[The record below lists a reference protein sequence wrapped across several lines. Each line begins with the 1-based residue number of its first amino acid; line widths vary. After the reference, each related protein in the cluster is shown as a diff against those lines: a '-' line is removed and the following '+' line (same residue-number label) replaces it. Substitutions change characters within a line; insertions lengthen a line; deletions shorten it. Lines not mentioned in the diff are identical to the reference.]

1 MKDNRCELIKGNI
14 IIVAGKDYIVDSVI
28 GRGASCICY
37 KAYTKEAAMI
47 EGKPEIKTWRV
58 IKEFYP
64 VNIAI
69 RDSFMKVVPAF
80 DDLTTWENSQK
91 RWKEAVDKGREFQ
104 AQDGNNFMEIE
115 VADLSYTVMRL
126 REGMTLGNWVQKNI
140 PAAQND
146 NSDDE
151 RVRTQYVV
159 KCLNILRDLCACIE
173 KYQGDGKIHFD
184 VKPEN
189 IYILADNN
197 DKIIVRLIDYDS
209 LMTKEEF
216 YKIAGGDG
224 KISMYSTRQYYGE
237 EVWSLRSDWKAA
249 ATDENVWKQVDVY
262 ALGKVLQYMLTG
274 NADDTLFFDDDFE
287 WFKDKDPVIKRTSS
301 RRYVL
306 NGFIKKATNV
316 FGHRYSDASTV
327 KFVVEN
333 ILGLFHD
340 NNFEMFDG
348 SNKYRDELVP
358 ELMVDGISYV
368 KHRGNAPI
376 VQVFEEYCAK
386 QNKNICV
393 VAESGMG
400 KSTALR
406 KLFIDKILENQC
418 VNRYY
423 YCPLR
428 DYAKSAPRVK
438 KLWQDIKDSYGYPS
452 CERQY
457 FLLDAFDETN
467 ESDEGLQDALKYRL
481 NAIPENAAVVLTS
494 RFVVKDLR
502 DYKIVACGK
511 IGLTDYSDDII
522 RIKNNSDWLERVGI
536 DIFQNPLFITMSEN
550 IEQIRHYIIHDKETG
565 ETAWKKIEKELLGE
579 YVNGKLT
586 INYAGELIWNYVYI
600 NMLKRWIHSF
610 AFDDIVKL
618 LDNYIFIEQ
627 YAKYDTKRYSLYSNK
642 NALNNVCKTISAK
655 IFLCDIIVR
664 PKELEYILSTLNQM
678 SENSIYFDIFF
689 KAKYI
694 LTKNFSLLGEL
705 FEEVLVITKYTRSFS
720 RELGLFN
727 AYVFFALEM
736 SGAIYNKIEISKGS
750 CIGNIPLDIVKYYS
764 KQIYLAGLKYSEESC
779 VSLSLSSYQQSNR
792 YMIYD
797 WLKYGNK
804 TIEYN
809 GKRFRN
815 LKNLIVNI
823 LLLSDFNVSF
833 LNFSNC
839 VINIRYFGT
848 VQYCKFTNSFIQVLG
863 GQFFNCR
870 FENLKS
876 NSILSEEVYKINY
889 VDKAYEVADEFG
901 NRYTICGDVMIQIKN
916 YKMLNE
922 KIKRKI
928 KHVLPQAFEN
938 CIDDIIVFYSNVEY
952 IDFGSYERMA
962 RELLSYDI
970 NSDAYNYG
978 LKNAKLERPDRVII
992 YGNAYIVGRECVKYL
1007 EIYESSEYTYLDGVL
1022 YKDNEIIHVNDIL
1035 PNEVRLLSIQYRG
1048 DNYDWNGCKKLIL
1061 QKNIEET
1068 AIPIGGGFVLRSFF
1082 TNLEDIINLP
1092 KNICFIFE
1100 MLIDFR
1106 GDHLPNIINVVIGN
1120 YYSKCNI
1127 IYIPEDLGLIGSSGV
1142 GNLVRHKK
1150 KVFRPY
1156 LRYANDMRG
1165 KRLLKAFW
1173 DAFDTYDEG
1182 YLQLIQQSS
1191 ASIPW
1196 DHTYDNFWGDRFKY
1210 PTILDCDRLDS
1221 NYDGLVI
1228 DAYDELTENEMIE
1241 VNEQRNK
1248 WIEYIKSLPPGKKYR

>member
-197 DKIIVRLIDYDS
+197 DKLIVRLIDYDS
-209 LMTKEEF
+209 LMEKDEF

-224 KISMYSTRQYYGE
+224 KISMYSTKQYYGE
-237 EVWSLRSDWKAA
+237 EVWSLRSDWKAT

-274 NADDTLFFDDDFE
+274 NADDTLFFADNFE

-348 SNKYRDELVP
+348 FNKYRDELVP

-467 ESDEGLQDALKYRL
+467 ESDEDLQDALKYRL

-565 ETAWKKIEKELLGE
+565 KTAWENIEAELLGE
-579 YVNGKLT
+579 CVNDKLT
-586 INYAGELIWNYVYI
+586 INYAGELIWNYVYVTI
-600 NMLKRWIHSF
+600 LSKFI
-610 AFDDIVKL
+610 FDDCYSDILLTLHSITFGKEYRELYLDYKRADKL
-618 LDNYIFIEQ
+618 GVQKSIIIDNFIKKLTEEKIILRQKEAYRFISYINLIIINNPMLYLSFLDALHLLQFKNYGKVRGEDIAVDSLEEWQ
-627 YAKYDTKRYSLYSNK
+627 YLSDRKISIQIYNLAAEISGYRY
-642 NALNNVCKTISAK
+642 
-655 IFLCDIIVR
+655 
-664 PKELEYILSTLNQM
+664 
-678 SENSIYFDIFF
+678 NSIVEREDNFLGNLTESIICKYRDVIYLGYKNYEYKKGKRLSDFQEKNRCFLYEIL
-689 KAKYI
+689 KAEKKRCSRKSE
-694 LTKNFSLLGEL
+694 TKNFSYKPSQILNIIFSEEENISFIDFSNLDLGSIFYFKTIKSCLISNSLLQVCNGSFVDCIIKNLKERSFL
-705 FEEVLVITKYTRSFS
+705 LEEMYINNTVDKKYEVKDHYGNCITSDKKYVVSLYDYEMLEKKIKLHLKGILYDALKNCVNTKLSFGQNFDFIDFSCSNNSGAENRDTCTLLPVDIINVNGNADLVGLEYINNIRVQNSTKYFYHNGILYYNSRDDGIPCYNDYIVHINRRLPKEVTLFSSFS
-720 RELGLFN
+720 RISATHGLD
-727 AYVFFALEM
+727 Y
-736 SGAIYNKIEISKGS
+736 
-750 CIGNIPLDIVKYYS
+750 IGCERLILDKNID
-764 KQIYLAGLKYSEESC
+764 
-779 VSLSLSSYQQSNR
+779 
-792 YMIYD
+792 M
-797 WLKYGNK
+797 
-804 TIEYN
+804 
-809 GKRFRN
+809 RF
-815 LKNLIVNI
+815 I
-823 LLLSDFNVSF
+823 
-833 LNFSNC
+833 
-839 VINIRYFGT
+839 GT
-848 VQYCKFTNSFIQVLG
+848 VLTHNFI
-863 GQFFNCR
+863 
-870 FENLKS
+870 NLR
-876 NSILSEEVYKINY
+876 EIN
-889 VDKAYEVADEFG
+889 
-901 NRYTICGDVMIQIKN
+901 
-916 YKMLNE
+916 
-922 KIKRKI
+922 
-928 KHVLPQAFEN
+928 
-938 CIDDIIVFYSNVEY
+938 
-952 IDFGSYERMA
+952 
-962 RELLSYDI
+962 
-970 NSDAYNYG
+970 
-978 LKNAKLERPDRVII
+978 
-992 YGNAYIVGRECVKYL
+992 
-1007 EIYESSEYTYLDGVL
+1007 
-1022 YKDNEIIHVNDIL
+1022 
-1035 PNEVRLLSIQYRG
+1035 
-1048 DNYDWNGCKKLIL
+1048 
-1061 QKNIEET
+1061 
-1068 AIPIGGGFVLRSFF
+1068 
-1082 TNLEDIINLP
+1082 NLP
-1092 KNICFIFE
+1092 KGVCIILG

-1106 GDHLPNIINVVIGN
+1106 DETFNPTILNILS
-1120 YYSKCNI
+1120 YWYSLYNI
-1127 IYIPEDLGLIGSSGV
+1127 IYIPEDMGLYLDWSYYRSV
-1142 GNLVRHKK
+1142 LKNKK
-1150 KVFRPY
+1150 RIFRPCLY
-1156 LRYANDMRG
+1156 HSDDAVEWG
-1165 KRLLKAFW
+1165 KEE
-1173 DAFDTYDEG
+1173 YNVV
-1182 YLQLIQQSS
+1182 IQQSS
-1191 ASIPW
+1191 DSIPW
-1196 DHTYDNFWGDRFKY
+1196 DHTFDNFWHEKFDWLPIVLTRDDADWE
-1210 PTILDCDRLDS
+1210 L
-1221 NYDGLVI
+1221 YDGFVVEV
-1228 DAYDELTENEMIE
+1228 YDELTEDEKEE

-1248 WIEYIKSLPPGKKYR
+1248 WIEYIKSLPPGKKHR